1 MQCYAFILALL
12 LCACGSVPP
21 PNQTAGIAPQG
32 PVAPNIQW
40 PAGLPVYDHIVV
52 VMEENKDYE
61 QIIDSPFAPFING
74 KLGAEGAS
82 LTRMYGEEHN
92 SQGNY
97 FWLLSGSNQAVGFID
112 NIPLAPLSASN
123 LAQQLIKVGRTFKG
137 YSEGLPEIGSTVLQD
152 GKYYR
157 KHVPWISFSNIPN
170 GNTAATSSNLRFADF
185 PSDFNLL
192 PTVSFVVPNIDSD
205 MHNGGMPDSIK
216 AGDRWLR
223 EHIGPYYEW
232 ARTHNSLLIVTFD
245 ENDRG
250 TFPGGLTDPADPLP
264 ENRNRIVTILAGAHI
279 KAGEYPEGKG
289 VTHVNLLRTLEA
301 MYGCARSGVQQ
312 QKAMAAGI
320 ADDYILSDLFVA
332 RK

>member
-1 MQCYAFILALL
+1 MKRYAYILALL
-12 LCACGSVPP
+12 LCACGTVPP
-21 PNQTAGIAPQG
+21 SNQTAGIAPQAA
-32 PVAPNIQW
+32 VAPNIQW
-40 PAGLPVYDHIVV
+40 PSGLPVYDHIVV

-61 QIIDSPFAPFING
+61 QIIDSPFAPFINDR
-74 KLGAEGAS
+74 LRVEGAS

-112 NIPLAPLSASN
+112 NIPFTPRSASN

-137 YSEGLPEIGSTVLQD
+137 YAEGLPEIGSTVLQD

-170 GNTAATSSNLRFADF
+170 GDTAATSSNLRFNDF

-192 PTVSFVVPNIDSD
+192 PTVSFVVPDIDND
-205 MHNGGMPDSIK
+205 MHNGGIPDSIK

-223 EHIGPYYEW
+223 EHIGRYYEW

-245 ENDRG
+245 ENSHG

-264 ENRNRIVTILAGAHI
+264 ENRNRIATILAGAHI
-279 KAGEYPEGKG
+279 KPGEYPEGKG
-289 VTHVNLLRTLEA
+289 VTHVNLLRTIEA
-301 MYGCARSGVQQ
+301 MYGCPRSGVQQ
-312 QKAMAAGI
+312 PKALAAGI
-320 ADDYILSDLFVA
+320 ADDYILTDVFA
-332 RK
+332 APK